1 LAGGCAMLGARHL
14 AASCHGVQGCIE
26 AGDLAGARAAL
37 QAVDRNYEALEH
49 TFEEL
54 SLKRAA

>member
-1 LAGGCAMLGARHL
+1 MLGARHL